1 MGRQTETRGVILGIE
16 DNPPPTIFQGR
27 LELRRPWSVALLCLL
42 TTVLLTVSF
51 APFNCWP
58 LAYIALVPW
67 AMALGGSRCAGGTL
81 WATAAGALFWAG
93 NLYWLWW
100 ITLWGY
106 AGMVVY
112 LTAYWLVAALLL
124 KGAFRRHLPMWLVL
138 PVVWTAL
145 EYARAHVISGFP
157 WFFLAHSQYSRTALI
172 QISDVLGQY
181 GVSFFVAMVNGA
193 IIDLVTFPLFIRPQG
208 GGPPRLSRHVLGGL
222 GLSAA
227 ATVALMAYGSWRL
240 GQQTT
245 RPGPVIGIV
254 QQAFPITLEGRD
266 NSSQEMLDAHLAAS
280 RAFLGAGCDLVIWPE
295 TMLPEG
301 MNEEFLNLDEQQLT
315 PQGQQMFEELRE
327 QTQSVVRLV
336 EQLGCPLLA
345 GGVSVHRNPTPL
357 PGEGTWL
364 LYNSALW
371 FDGSHP
377 WASPYYAKM
386 HLVPFGEY
394 VPFRQAWPALYKLL
408 RRFVPP
414 VMSQLDPGT
423 NPTVFELVR
432 KNGQWTVVT
441 PICYEGVFARV
452 CRKLVMQGRVKTAD
466 IVVNL
471 SNDGWFVWRWDDGP
485 YRGSTEQ
492 AQHLVQSCFRAVELR
507 TPVVRAV
514 NTGISGSIDSS
525 GRIVALAG
533 GGMRTMV
540 RTTLLLDGAV
550 GPDGRYGP
558 GHGPKVL
565 VDERVSL
572 YSLVGDVFVSA
583 VALAAVALTA
593 GLVLSKSRTSSK
605 DKS

>member
-1 MGRQTETRGVILGIE
+1 MGRPIETRGVILGIQ
-16 DNPPPTIFQGR
+16 DNPPPSIFQGR
-27 LELRRPWSVALLCLL
+27 LELRRPWSVALFCLL

-58 LAYIALVPW
+58 LAYVALVPW
-67 AMALGGSRCAGGTL
+67 AMAVGGSRDAGGVL
-81 WATAAGALFWAG
+81 WATVAGAIFWAG

-106 AGMVVY
+106 TGMVVY
-112 LTAYWLVAALLL
+112 LTVYWWVAALLL
-124 KGAFRRHLPMWLVL
+124 KGAFRQRLPMWLVL
-138 PVVWTAL
+138 PVVWTSL

-193 IIDLVTFPLFIRPQG
+193 IVDLVTFPLFIRPEG

-227 ATVALMAYGSWRL
+227 AAVAMLAYGSWRL

-266 NSSQEMLDAHLAAS
+266 NSSQEILDAHLTAS
-280 RAFLGAGCDLVIWPE
+280 LSFLGSGCDLVIWPE

-315 PQGQQMFEELRE
+315 PQGQQIFEDLRQ
-327 QTQSVVRLV
+327 QTQNVVRLV
-336 EQLGCPLLA
+336 KQLGCPLLA
-345 GGVSVHRNPTPL
+345 GGVCVRRNPNPL
-357 PGEGTWL
+357 PGEGAWL
-364 LYNSALW
+364 MYNGALW
-371 FDGSHP
+371 FDGSQP
-377 WASPYYAKM
+377 WAGQYYAKM

-394 VPFRQAWPALYKLL
+394 VPFRQTWPALYKLL
-408 RRFVPP
+408 RGFVPS

-423 NPTVFELVR
+423 NPTGFELVR
-432 KNGQWTVVT
+432 NDERWTVVT

-452 CRKLVMQGRVKTAD
+452 CRKLVMRGRVKTAD
-466 IVVNL
+466 IVANL
-471 SNDGWFVWRWDDGP
+471 SNDGWFVWRWGDGP
-485 YRGSTEQ
+485 YHGSMEQ

-507 TPVVRAV
+507 TPVVRVV
-514 NTGISGSIDSS
+514 NTGISGSIDSC

-533 GGMRTMV
+533 GGMRTMIC
-540 RTTLLLDGAV
+540 TTLLLDGAI
-550 GPDGRYGP
+550 GPDGRPLP

-565 VDERVSL
+565 VDDRVSL
-572 YSLVGDVFVSA
+572 YSLAGDVFVDA
-583 VALAAVALTA
+583 VALAGLALVA
-593 GLVLSKSRTSSK
+593 GLVLSRSRTSSK
-605 DKS
+605 DKP